1 MSADKWFGA
10 GRINVRQLMSIL
22 HYISQHGGVAIP
34 ELCAELGLSRA
45 TVSRYINTAKHQYGV
60 DIHWRADHSMP
71 SHGEYSIDD
80 WGVFDQS
87 RVNKFLMENK

>member
-1 MSADKWFGA
+1 MSAEKWSGA
-10 GRINVRQLMSIL
+10 GRSNVLQLMSML
-22 HYISQHGGVAIP
+22 HYISRHGGVAIP
-34 ELCAELGLSRA
+34 ELCADLGLSRA

-60 DIHWRADHSMP
+60 DINWRIDNSMP

-87 RVNKFLMENK
+87 KVDKFLKRPK